1 MELDLEAS
9 CSVVCYIGDGHFI
22 DRLMLVVTGYGGCS
36 DVLVLVLLLGDGCSV
51 VLLLGDGCSV
61 VLLLGDGWRETMSQ
75 DRHDR
80 AAASAD
86 SSRPRGRPSPYRG
99 QRGGWGPRSSRGRRP
114 QCKSSASD
122 VLPVNDIAFTP
133 AKRSDAG
140 IVIGNASVCRHRN

>member
-1 MELDLEAS
+1 MELDLAAT
-9 CSVVCYIGDGHFI
+9 CSVVCYIGYGRCI
-22 DRLMLVVTGYGGCS
+22 DRLMLVFTGCGLCS
-36 DVLVLVLLLGDGCSV
+36 DVLVL
-51 VLLLGDGCSV
+51 

-114 QCKSSASD
+114 QCK
-122 VLPVNDIAFTP
+122 
-133 AKRSDAG
+133 
-140 IVIGNASVCRHRN
+140 